1 MLAQVVF
8 LERDPSYVEGQYL
21 SYVEVQYLD
30 EVEGEYYVA
39 GGFAHDGSHPLADEI
54 ARWGEVHD
62 LGSVEWEVRSADWEL
77 LALGR
82 FDRRG

>member
-8 LERDPSYVEGQYL
+8 FERDPA
-21 SYVEVQYLD
+21 YVEVQYLD

-39 GGFAHDGSHPLADEI
+39 GGFAHDGSHPLAEQV
-54 ARWGEVHD
+54 ARWGELHD

-82 FDRRG
+82 FDGRG